1 LAGWREEVLETVA
14 FPTRI
19 FAGGSRELLAVREI
33 QPGRV
38 GYSGLQ
44 RCRSGPGCERFRVYE
59 IRGNFTF
66 KKVTRMKNLTL
77 IYWKSEKFYL
87 GKLLEQPEI
96 MTQGETFEELIK
108 NIKDAYYLM
117 MFDDVPEDYQ
127 IQEIAL

>member
-1 LAGWREEVLETVA
+1 VAPGNSWRFGRFTLGESVL
-14 FPTRI
+14 
-19 FAGGSRELLAVREI
+19 L
-33 QPGRV
+33 
-38 GYSGLQ
+38 GYSAAGAVLDVSASEFMK
-44 RCRSGPGCERFRVYE
+44 SGE
-59 IRGNFTF
+59 ISPK

-117 MFDDVPEDYQ
+117 VFDDVPEDYQ
-127 IQEIAL
+127 VQEIAL